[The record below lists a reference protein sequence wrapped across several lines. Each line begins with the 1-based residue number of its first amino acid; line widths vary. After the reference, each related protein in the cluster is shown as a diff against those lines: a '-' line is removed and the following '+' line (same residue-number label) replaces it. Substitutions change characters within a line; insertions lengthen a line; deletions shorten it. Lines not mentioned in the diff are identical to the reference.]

1 MLCLKALSAAGFGM
15 PENAQIASGQWT
27 KDHNRYTNECERMPR
42 FDLTIA
48 GEINLDLILY
58 GVPEELPRERELL
71 ADRMMLTLG
80 GSSAIMAH
88 NLASLGSRVGF
99 QSRIGDDHLGELALQ
114 PLQQSGV
121 DVSQV
126 RRTHGEIK
134 TGITVILQRQ
144 RWRNMVTYAG
154 TIAELTWDDLDFDYL
169 TDSRHFHVSSFYL
182 QRGLRAR
189 IPELFRQMKD
199 SGLTVSLDTNDDP
212 DDTWEGGLDEALRYV
227 DIFLPNEREAQKAA
241 GVNDLETAIKKL
253 AEIVPLVVVKLGS
266 AGAMAQRGTERFV
279 SAARKVTAVDAVGA
293 GDSFDAGF
301 LNEYL
306 RGGDLPSCLAAG
318 NVAGAFSTTR
328 PGGIE
333 AFRDSAHRKKFFEEC
348 KAVESPARQSPL

>member
-1 MLCLKALSAAGFGM
+1 
-15 PENAQIASGQWT
+15 
-27 KDHNRYTNECERMPR
+27 MPR

-88 NLASLGSRVGF
+88 NLAALGSRVGF
-99 QSRIGDDHLGELALQ
+99 QSRIGDDHFADIALD

-121 DVSQV
+121 DVSRV
-126 RRTHGEIK
+126 RRIGDASK
-134 TGITVILQRQ
+134 TGITVILQRE

-169 TDSRHFHVSSFYL
+169 TDSHHFHLSSFYL
-182 QRGLRAR
+182 QTGLRPR
-189 IPELFRQMKD
+189 VPELFRKMKEA
-199 SGLTVSLDTNDDP
+199 GLTVSLDTNDDP
-212 DDTWEGGLDEALRYV
+212 DDGWKGGLDEALRYV
-227 DIFLPNEREAQKAA
+227 DIFMPNEHEALKAA
-241 GVNDLETAIKKL
+241 GVGDLETAVKTL
-253 AEIVPLVVVKLGS
+253 SAIVPLVVVKLGS
-266 AGAMAQRGTERFV
+266 QGSMAQRGAERFV
-279 SAARKVTAVDAVGA
+279 SPAQKVESVDAVGA

-301 LNEYL
+301 LHRYL
-306 RGGDLPSCLAAG
+306 QGGDLESCLAAG
-318 NVAGAFSTTR
+318 NLAGGFSTTR

-333 AFRDSAHRKKFFEEC
+333 AFRDSAYRNNFF
-348 KAVESPARQSPL
+348 ASARGEKT

>member
-1 MLCLKALSAAGFGM
+1 
-15 PENAQIASGQWT
+15 
-27 KDHNRYTNECERMPR
+27 MPR

-88 NLASLGSRVGF
+88 NLAALGSLVGF
-99 QSRIGDDHLGELALQ
+99 QSRIGDDQFGDIALK

-121 DVSQV
+121 DVSRV
-126 RRTHGEIK
+126 RRTSSASK
-134 TGITVILQRQ
+134 TGITVILQRE

-169 TDSRHFHVSSFYL
+169 TDSRHFHLSSFYL
-182 QRGLRAR
+182 QTGLRPR
-189 IPELFRQMKD
+189 VPELFRKMKD
-199 SGLTVSLDTNDDP
+199 AGLTVSLDTNDDP
-212 DDTWEGGLDEALRYV
+212 DDSWRGGLDEALRHV
-227 DIFLPNEREAQKAA
+227 DIFMPNEREAQKAA
-241 GVNDLETAIKKL
+241 GVNDLETAVKKL
-253 AEIVPLVVVKLGS
+253 SAIVPLVVVKLGS
-266 AGAMAQRGTERFV
+266 EGSMAQRRAERFV
-279 SAARKVTAVDAVGA
+279 SAAQKVESVDAVGA

-301 LNEYL
+301 LHRYL
-306 RGGDLPSCLAAG
+306 QGGNVESCLAAG
-318 NVAGAFSTTR
+318 NLAGGFSTTR

-333 AFRDSAHRKKFFEEC
+333 AFRDGAYRNRFFAIANPTE
-348 KAVESPARQSPL
+348 KT